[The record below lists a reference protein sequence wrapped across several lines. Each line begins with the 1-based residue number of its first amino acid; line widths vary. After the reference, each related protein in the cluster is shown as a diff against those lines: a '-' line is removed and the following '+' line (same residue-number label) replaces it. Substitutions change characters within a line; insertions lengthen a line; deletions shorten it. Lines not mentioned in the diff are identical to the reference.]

1 MHWLLCSSLWIAQGL
16 SLHTWEIGPGIFQ
29 NITQL
34 TCHLLFFPKLF
45 WTLFLEVQSLLSQF
59 QEIYKLHV
67 NFISYSFWCT
77 NHSKTQEFKT
87 NAIWFCLW
95 VYGSSGGFAGVIPN
109 CQLGLLLFSSR
120 LSSLTC
126 IIGGWPAISWDYG
139 ETMCLSFFS
148 RLARTSQGDH
158 WLWVLGQ
165 NWQVPFAA
173 FHWPEKIRKPVHIQW
188 V

>member
-1 MHWLLCSSLWIAQGL
+1 MHEGL
-16 SLHTWEIGPGIFQ
+16 ANALTFMFFPLDCPGSQSTYLGKWSRDFPKY
-29 NITQL
+29 NSL
-34 TCHLLFFPKLF
+34 TCHLFFPKLF

-95 VYGSSGGFAGVIPN
+95 VYGSSGGFADVIPN

-120 LSSLTC
+120 LSSLTH
-126 IIGGWPAISWDYG
+126 IIGGWPTISWDYG

-158 WLWVLGQ
+158 WLWVLG
-165 NWQVPFAA
+165 
-173 FHWPEKIRKPVHIQW
+173 
-188 V
+188 